1 MSHAVSFMKEDKVEM
16 DEEILKSTPIVKKSL
31 ESGSGN
37 NWDVTTIMDP
47 QDDEI
52 PAVDDEFP
60 LPEEILEEVCSK
72 GTQLTCILT
81 YGKSGEWTERMD
93 DVEVSLEKH
102 KTLMQ
107 LIVSGEHINTL
118 FSMLKKYGQVM
129 SEETAYDGRCGI
141 VLSFLPERYTNIILA
156 CNDPLFWAMTADR
169 ANLPADKVVMA
180 FGPETVG
187 IFTLESEEEGE
198 GNEAF

>member
-1 MSHAVSFMKEDKVEM
+1 MKM
-16 DEEILKSTPIVKKSL
+16 DEETQKALPSLKKSL
-31 ESGSGN
+31 ENVSDN
-37 NWDVTTIMDP
+37 TEEVTNTLDS

-52 PAVDDEFP
+52 LDVNDEFP
-60 LPEEILEEVCSK
+60 SPEEILEEVCSK
-72 GTQLTCILT
+72 GTQLTCVLT

-102 KTLMQ
+102 KTMMQ
-107 LIVSGEHINTL
+107 VIVSGEYINTL

-141 VLSFLPERYTNIILA
+141 VLSLLPERYTNIILA
-156 CNDPLFWAMTADR
+156 CNDPLFWAMTADKVGQ
-169 ANLPADKVVMA
+169 PADKVVMA

-187 IFTLESEEEGE
+187 IFTLESEEGDD
-198 GNEAF
+198 NEAF

>member
-1 MSHAVSFMKEDKVEM
+1 
-16 DEEILKSTPIVKKSL
+16 
-31 ESGSGN
+31 
-37 NWDVTTIMDP
+37 
-47 QDDEI
+47 
-52 PAVDDEFP
+52 
-60 LPEEILEEVCSK
+60 
-72 GTQLTCILT
+72 
-81 YGKSGEWTERMD
+81 
-93 DVEVSLEKH
+93 
-102 KTLMQ
+102 MQ

>member
-1 MSHAVSFMKEDKVEM
+1 MKEYKVKM
-16 DEEILKSTPIVKKSL
+16 DEETQKALPSLKKSL
-31 ESGSGN
+31 ENGSDN
-37 NWDVTTIMDP
+37 TEKVANTLDSQDNEILDVN
-47 QDDEI
+47 
-52 PAVDDEFP
+52 DEFP
-60 LPEEILEEVCSK
+60 SPEEILEEVCSK

-102 KTLMQ
+102 KTMMQ

-156 CNDPLFWAMTADR
+156 CNDPLFWAMTADKVGQ
-169 ANLPADKVVMA
+169 PADKVVMA

-187 IFTLESEEEGE
+187 IFTLESEEGDD
-198 GNEAF
+198 NEAF